1 VASNLTAFCAT
12 VKPTM
17 KKAVTIARIFPLCG
31 ADFQS
36 AAEWY
41 SALFAPTYH
50 LNLKLTVIF
59 RIPAAPVASP

>member
-1 VASNLTAFCAT
+1 
-12 VKPTM
+12 M